1 MKREHKINLG
11 LALLVLAVIFI
22 TLSNSTM
29 AWIAGTIF
37 SIVILAQVIGLSV
50 YKLALWFR
58 YRNDPVEREKIVYS
72 SRIYPEKVRR
82 FLMDEKR
89 DKDKI

>member
-22 TLSNSTM
+22 TLSSS
-29 AWIAGTIF
+29 AIARVAGIIF
-37 SIVILAQVIGLSV
+37 SIVILAQVIGLSI

-72 SRIYPEKVRR
+72 GQIYPEKIRR
-82 FLMDEKR
+82 FLMDEKA
-89 DKDKI
+89 DKDKV